1 MSVYTVF
8 DLTQLQK
15 LALQFGVEGVR
26 SYEILSGGSE
36 NSNYLLN
43 AETGDFVLTLCELK
57 SPKEAE
63 VITNVLSHLQENNFK
78 TSELLPHASGAN
90 FGFHNGKPLL
100 LKKYLHGS
108 VQTEF
113 DSQQLVEIGIEIAK
127 LHRVPAPD
135 FLPTEPSYGIN
146 AFSELE
152 TQYPNLHPFKEWL
165 KLKSKEIESEIDNR
179 LVKSLIHADIFDS
192 NIIMTSTGPIIM
204 DFEEA
209 CNYYRVYDIGM
220 AIVGTCTTEN
230 TVVATKARQL
240 ISGYQSLNNLEP
252 LEKEKLPVF
261 ILYAAVATAF
271 WRFMQFN
278 IIVPDNHQKDR
289 YMEMAHIADNLSS
302 ITRESLF
309 G

>member
-15 LALQFGVEGVR
+15 LALQFGVESVR

-127 LHRVPAPD
+127 LHRVPSPD

-146 AFSELE
+146 AFSGLE

>member
-36 NSNYLLN
+36 NSNYLLI

-135 FLPTEPSYGIN
+135 FLPTEPSYGLS
-146 AFSELE
+146 AFSNLDER
-152 TQYPNLHPFKEWL
+152 YPNLHPFKEWL
-165 KLKSKEIESEIDNR
+165 KLKSKEIEAGIDNR
-179 LVKSLIHADIFDS
+179 LLKSMIHADIFDS
-192 NIIMTSTGPIIM
+192 NIIMTSSGPIIM

-220 AIVGTCTTEN
+220 AIVGTCTIEN

-240 ISGYQSLNNLEP
+240 IWGYQSLNDLET

-261 ILYAAVATAF
+261 IQYAAVATAF

-278 IIVPDNHQKDR
+278 IIVPDNHRKDS
-289 YMEMAHIADNLSS
+289 YLEMAHIADNLSS

>member
-15 LALQFGVEGVR
+15 LAIQFGVEGVR

-135 FLPTEPSYGIN
+135 FLPTEPSYGLS
-146 AFSELE
+146 AFSNLDER
-152 TQYPNLHPFKEWL
+152 YPNLHPFKEWL
-165 KLKSKEIESEIDNR
+165 KLKSKEIEAGIDNR
-179 LVKSLIHADIFDS
+179 LLKSMIHADIFDS
-192 NIIMTSTGPIIM
+192 NIIMTSSGPIIM

-220 AIVGTCTTEN
+220 AIVGTCTIEN

-240 ISGYQSLNNLEP
+240 ISGYQSLNDLET
-252 LEKEKLPVF
+252 LEKEKLQVF
-261 ILYAAVATAF
+261 IQYAAVATAF
-271 WRFMQFN
+271 WRFKQFN
-278 IIVPDNHQKDR
+278 IIVPDNHRKDI
-289 YMEMAHIADNLSS
+289 YLEMAHIADNLSS